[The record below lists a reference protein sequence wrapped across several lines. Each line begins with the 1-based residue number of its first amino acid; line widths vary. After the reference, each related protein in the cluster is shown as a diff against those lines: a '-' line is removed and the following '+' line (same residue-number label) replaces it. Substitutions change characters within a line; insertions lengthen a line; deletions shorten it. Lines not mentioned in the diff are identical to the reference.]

1 MICFL
6 AEKAAAAVTTVK
18 NTIAD
23 TNLKEKALIVI
34 TEKAATG
41 KDITTAIKKKVKM
54 AAADTAADDRAQGAK
69 KIAKKFPITED

>member
-34 TEKAATG
+34 TR
-41 KDITTAIKKKVKM
+41 KDITTAIEKKVKM